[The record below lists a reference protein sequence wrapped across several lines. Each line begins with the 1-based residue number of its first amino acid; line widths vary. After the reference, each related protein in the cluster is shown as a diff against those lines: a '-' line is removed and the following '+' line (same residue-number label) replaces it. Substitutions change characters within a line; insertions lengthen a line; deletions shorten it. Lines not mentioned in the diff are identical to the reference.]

1 MNLYLDDKTIKT
13 KRETAEEL
21 HQRYLECVLAETNET
36 RKKPLQKLYADVF
49 HQTYNA
55 NNGCFRMNDSFVV
68 WLVKHIDSNAETS
81 NPFSRAALAD
91 LQSGRDSVIDSDA
104 VRREAINTVRRW
116 CQIANGLFDSPSHRS
131 YIKELNELHTFVS
144 LAHETRS
151 PIRVTPDHD
160 FGF

>member
-21 HQRYLECVLAETNET
+21 HQRYLECMLAETNET

-49 HQTYNA
+49 QETYNA

-81 NPFSRAALAD
+81 NP
-91 LQSGRDSVIDSDA
+91 
-104 VRREAINTVRRW
+104 RW
-116 CQIANGLFDSPSHRS
+116 SNVYG
-131 YIKELNELHTFVS
+131 
-144 LAHETRS
+144 
-151 PIRVTPDHD
+151 
-160 FGF
+160 